1 MRFDLLCVHRLQLLA
16 IKDERLGK
24 KRIIDFEKNNKE
36 KGEEKSNS
44 KKLIFISAF
53 LLKYNQTNE
62 DILVMIRYLEEEI
75 NAVLHR
81 GVGRLFFPHEANLD

>member
-1 MRFDLLCVHRLQLLA
+1 MA

-24 KRIIDFEKNNKE
+24 KRIIDFEKKNKE
-36 KGEEKSNS
+36 KGEEQSGS
-44 KKLIFISAF
+44 KKLITAF

-81 GVGRLFFPHEANLD
+81 GVGRLFYPREANLD